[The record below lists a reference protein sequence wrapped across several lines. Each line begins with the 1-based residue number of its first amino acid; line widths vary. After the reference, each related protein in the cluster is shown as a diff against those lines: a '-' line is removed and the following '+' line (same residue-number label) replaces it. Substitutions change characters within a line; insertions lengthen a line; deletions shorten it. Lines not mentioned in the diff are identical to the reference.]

1 MKISKLVLLAAFCL
15 PLCSFGSIHQYRLF
29 DHPDANQAPP
39 PYGLRLDNVF
49 DGYGYDGVTTFS
61 FNSGVVM
68 AEVDDVAGTMRIFG
82 DIYGG
87 VDVGEA
93 YGLEVKVRLDF
104 TYSDMVMADN
114 FDPTD
119 PDLQVPQG
127 EGGGGIEVLDIIS
140 DPTDG
145 GSNGLVGQTFQF
157 HGQSQSQRR
166 AGLRRRLQFPEHRA
180 SRLRWL
186 EWLGWVELAS
196 VYGGTHD
203 FLFIG
208 ELVPEPGSLAIWS
221 MIGVVFCS
229 RRRRTF

>member
-145 GSNGLVGQTFQF
+145 GSNSLVGQTFSF
-157 HGQSQSQRR
+157 MDKVNLN
-166 AGLRRRLQFPEHRA
+166 AGPDYGVAFNFLNTEHRGYDG
-180 SRLRWL
+180 LNGW
-186 EWLGWVELAS
+186 GWVELAS
-196 VYGGTHD
+196 GYGGTHD